1 METVGHT
8 FPFHSLDRR
17 GHHRYYH
24 RTIRNVAGRFRI
36 GGGKG
41 NSATWR
47 RGEGS
52 RWRIKIFRD
61 PTRDELRVSAI
72 YPIKSLTVFHFR
84 FSHRSKTHS
93 SFRSSSFI
101 LRYLDSISLS
111 LSLSRWKFQRNA
123 SLFSYLTRPSN
134 SLRRNF
140 LRCNSS
146 WNFLRFLNES
156 KRNSSPHLSSIPPP
170 SVKQIRNITHEYN

>member
-17 GHHRYYH
+17 GHHRYH

-111 LSLSRWKFQRNA
+111 LSLEIPTQRISLLLFNSPFEFSSPKFLTLQLVLEFS
-123 SLFSYLTRPSN
+123 SL
-134 SLRRNF
+134 
-140 LRCNSS
+140 
-146 WNFLRFLNES
+146 S
-156 KRNSSPHLSSIPPP
+156 KRVETKRFTSPVPLLPP
-170 SVKQIRNITHEYN
+170 SHPRR